1 MWDTVFSVK
10 MPERKIEW
18 VNDSIRLIGYEPSE
32 RVGKDTAFLYSD
44 KDNFL
49 DFGNKLKNAI
59 AAGKDVFH
67 TEGLLKRKNGDTFPA
82 EITVTFHKENDA
94 VVSVTSIVRDVT
106 ERNETQVELEKYK
119 KHLETIVKEQ
129 TNKLEEQV
137 EELERMNDLFVGR
150 EFRIKELRD
159 KIKKLEKIKD

>member
-1 MWDTVFSVK
+1 V
-10 MPERKIEW
+10 
-18 VNDSIRLIGYEPSE
+18 GYS
-32 RVGKDTAFLYSD
+32 
-44 KDNFL
+44 
-49 DFGNKLKNAI
+49 
-59 AAGKDVFH
+59 
-67 TEGLLKRKNGDTFPA
+67 TEGLLKRKSGDTFPA
-82 EITVTFHKENDA
+82 EITVNFHKENDE
-94 VVSVTSIVRDVT
+94 VVSATSIVRDVT

>member
-1 MWDTVFSVK
+1 MWVTVFSAK

-32 RVGKDTAFLYSD
+32 CVGKDTAFLYSD
-44 KDNFL
+44 KDNF
-49 DFGNKLKNAI
+49 
-59 AAGKDVFH
+59 
-67 TEGLLKRKNGDTFPA
+67 
-82 EITVTFHKENDA
+82 
-94 VVSVTSIVRDVT
+94 
-106 ERNETQVELEKYK
+106 LEKYK

>member
-1 MWDTVFSVK
+1 

-32 RVGKDTAFLYSD
+32 CVGKDTAFLYSD

-67 TEGLLKRKNGDTFPA
+67 TEGLLK
-82 EITVTFHKENDA
+82 
-94 VVSVTSIVRDVT
+94 
-106 ERNETQVELEKYK
+106 
-119 KHLETIVKEQ
+119 
-129 TNKLEEQV
+129 
-137 EELERMNDLFVGR
+137 
-150 EFRIKELRD
+150 
-159 KIKKLEKIKD
+159 